1 MKWSTCL
8 RSQFCFDTL
17 SFHPQPHSKI
27 SYLPHPNYEETIPF
41 KNKTPT
47 IKCPTYCKP
56 STCIPPEPNS
66 TNLSLFLEQI
76 QDPLH
81 NHTQHIIRSNVTS
94 QRRFSLKKLGS
105 HPDLA
110 IQPFDKGSGI
120 CLMDTSLYINKI
132 EEHLAD
138 PTTYKEVN
146 TNPTETIRNDVL
158 CTFDYLHSTHRIDDE
173 TRHHL
178 PH

>member
-1 MKWSTCL
+1 MNL
-8 RSQFCFDTL
+8 
-17 SFHPQPHSKI
+17 
-27 SYLPHPNYEETIPF
+27 IPF
-41 KNKTPT
+41 T
-47 IKCPTYCKP
+47 
-56 STCIPPEPNS
+56 IPPEPNS

-94 QRRFSLKKLGS
+94 QQRFSLKNLGS
-105 HPDLA
+105 NPDLV

-138 PTTYKEVN
+138 PTTYKEFN
-146 TNPTETIRNDVL
+146 TNPTEAIRNDVL
-158 CTFDYLHSTHRIDDE
+158 CTFDYLLSTHRIDDE

-178 PH
+178 SHQIPQLLHFSIASSMSINPIYHSNQ

>member
-1 MKWSTCL
+1 MNL
-8 RSQFCFDTL
+8 
-17 SFHPQPHSKI
+17 
-27 SYLPHPNYEETIPF
+27 IPF
-41 KNKTPT
+41 T
-47 IKCPTYCKP
+47 
-56 STCIPPEPNS
+56 IPPEPNS

-94 QRRFSLKKLGS
+94 QQRFSLKNLGS
-105 HPDLA
+105 NPDLL

-138 PTTYKEVN
+138 PTTYKEFN
-146 TNPTETIRNDVL
+146 TNPTKAIRNDVL
-158 CTFDYLHSTHRIDDE
+158 CTFDYLLSTHRIDDE

-178 PH
+178 SHQIPQLLHFSIASSMSINPIYHSNQ